1 LSPKRPKAPTKLSS
15 GERKRLAR
23 PTQSAHESDVF
34 AWRCL
39 RRDLGILREQL
50 AAAPPDPE
58 TGRQALPAES
68 YPFCKDLRQL
78 VTAICCL
85 QEERIRTGHLPDD
98 SGFGLR
104 EEVDELAG
112 RCFELALW
120 LVQESIRRASAVRP
134 VQFSTRCVQLLSE
147 SWPLLRKQSRKE
159 HDAMRRALE
168 AMDDDEIARLAES
181 ERRSKS
187 SGRRARAEAA
197 DLSTHTR
204 GGEQPHV
211 QDETPDDEGFYDEPD
226 ESPDEVQARERIKDD
241 EERQEAPHGQDED
254 A

>member
-1 LSPKRPKAPTKLSS
+1 VTTA
-15 GERKRLAR
+15 RLGAR
-23 PTQSAHESDVF
+23 SRQRLPDPTQSAHDSDVL
-34 AWRCL
+34 AWRSVRRELMAL
-39 RRDLGILREQL
+39 RQRLHDAEPSEGGRKQL
-50 AAAPPDPE
+50 PSD
-58 TGRQALPAES
+58 S
-68 YPFCKDLRQL
+68 WDFCKQTRVL
-78 VTAICCL
+78 VGALVVL
-85 QEERIRTGHLPDD
+85 QDERIRTGHLPDG

-104 EEVDELAG
+104 EEVDSLAG
-112 RCFELALW
+112 WCSEWAAW
-120 LVQESIRRASAVRP
+120 LVDESLRRLANERPAQEPVRC
-134 VQFSTRCVQLLSE
+134 SQLLSE
-147 SWPLLRKQSRKE
+147 SYAALRKLGRRE